1 MSRKIKFRAWHIEE
15 KKYYSVLG
23 IDFKSEEILI
33 RKGGFFRSLSREEYE
48 EDVIIPMGE
57 VVLEQYTGLKDKNG
71 KKIYEGDICKISY
84 FGKWVNVAV
93 ERHTT
98 DFIVVN
104 RKGEDYVGRALGGY
118 ANVIEIIGNIHENGD
133 LLK

>member
-1 MSRKIKFRAWHIEE
+1 MEIKFRVWVKE
-15 KKYYSVLG
+15 KKKLG
-23 IDFKSEEILI
+23 VVHFIDFLNRGTLVFIRGLKDTQYYLFNEI
-33 RKGGFFRSLSREEYE
+33 
-48 EDVIIPMGE
+48 
-57 VVLEQYTGLKDKNG
+57 VLEQYTGLKDKNG

-118 ANVIEIIGNIHENGD
+118 ANVIEIIGNIHENGG
-133 LLK
+133 LLG